1 METLHPLSPISTS
14 GNDAENRLVTVLI
27 NRTVPA
33 SEEKTFRSKLK
44 DLLGEFDR
52 FPGTSGSMVFRQ
64 EAAGGAEFSILQQFA
79 GKAEHDAWV
88 GSPGFSR
95 WRSEVAPPKPTPGHV
110 HRYSGMEAF
119 FVSAQAPDAPPRW
132 KMAVLL
138 MIAVYP
144 LSLVLSI
151 WGAPALAR
159 LPVLAGTFLTS
170 VLMVFLMTYVLVPIL
185 TKLFQ
190 CWLQPGKRRNG

>member
-1 METLHPLSPISTS
+1 METLRPLHI
-14 GNDAENRLVTVLI
+14 GGRDAKSNAVTVLI

-33 SEEKTFRSKLK
+33 TQGNVFLGTLK
-44 DLLGEFDR
+44 DLLRDFDR

-64 EAAGGAEFSILQQFA
+64 EAAGSVEFSILQQFA

-95 WRSEVAPPKPTPGHV
+95 WCREVAPPKPTPGHV
-110 HRYSGMEAF
+110 HRYAGMEAF

-144 LSLVLSI
+144 PSLVLSI

-190 CWLQPGKRRNG
+190 SWLQPGKPRSR